1 MDFCAPASDEQFFD
15 CATPSRHD
23 LLRCGPPCNA
33 SMGPEASA
41 CSVLG
46 HMGPAHHR
54 GLQRACEGYIP
65 STSHICT
72 AVYRAIWVD
81 VVYNSSTF
89 LFCNVKWRN
98 HEGRRTGKHERAHL
112 FQHRRI
118 IVVST
123 IEGETVYK
131 PNGKKWKKI
140 RTLIAILVFAS
151 KILVLCFTGGFVD
164 CFTGK
169 ELDIIGYTGPM
180 ADFISKGVV
189 SWPLSGAW
197 FANRTMSKSAPTK
210 RTSALLRV
218 E

>member
-15 CATPSRHD
+15 RATPSRHD
-23 LLRCGPPCNA
+23 LLGCGPPCNA

-46 HMGPAHHR
+46 HMGAAHHR

-98 HEGRRTGKHERAHL
+98 HEGRRTGKHERAHSS
-112 FQHRRI
+112 QHRRI
-118 IVVST
+118 VVVST
-123 IEGETVYK
+123 IEREKVYK
-131 PNGKKWKKI
+131 PNGKK
-140 RTLIAILVFAS
+140 
-151 KILVLCFTGGFVD
+151 
-164 CFTGK
+164 
-169 ELDIIGYTGPM
+169 
-180 ADFISKGVV
+180 
-189 SWPLSGAW
+189 
-197 FANRTMSKSAPTK
+197 
-210 RTSALLRV
+210 
-218 E
+218 